1 MHIENFSRKLGYF
14 SSHEKWDRFI
24 VSLFG
29 EKIGN
34 FGSVYNT
41 GGRSIITSNSLAGDV
56 HDICVT
62 KDLIVGKG
70 TLEDEDLILL
80 EDLHSL
86 GFNPV
91 KFDIALK
98 LSVKS
103 FFMVSLE
110 HPYNFSMGPVYQDY
124 QQNKQA
130 EFRMRVEFKVETF
143 KKTNLDPHMPCTFEN
158 GKKRLVNYDNPF
170 NADRITANEKTF
182 KFVHKVSSSYMENS
196 SIHDKERFEEY
207 IFQEISSSL
216 YRGSLLEMKK
226 QVLGL
231 LTLHCEKTS

>member
-1 MHIENFSRKLGYF
+1 MHIENFSRKLGHF

-41 GGRSIITSNSLAGDV
+41 GGRSIITSNSFRGDV

-62 KDLIVGKG
+62 KEIIVGKG
-70 TLEDEDLILL
+70 NLEDEDRLLL

-103 FFMVSLE
+103 FFMISLQ
-110 HPYNFSMGPVYQDY
+110 HPDNFEIY

-130 EFRMRVEFKVETF
+130 EFRMRVEFKAETF
-143 KKTNLDPHMPCTFEN
+143 KKTNLDPHIPWTFEI
-158 GKKRLVNYDNPF
+158 GKERLVNYDNPF
-170 NADRITANEKTF
+170 NVDRITANEKTF
-182 KFVHKVSSSYMENS
+182 KFVHNVSSSYMENS
-196 SIHDKERFEEY
+196 SIQDKERFEEY
-207 IFQEISSSL
+207 IFQEMSSSL

-226 QVLGL
+226 QVLEL

>member
-1 MHIENFSRKLGYF
+1 MQLENFSRKLGYF

-41 GGRSIITSNSLAGDV
+41 GGRSIITSNSFRGDV

-62 KDLIVGKG
+62 KEIIVGKG
-70 TLEDEDLILL
+70 NLEDEDRLLL

-103 FFMVSLE
+103 FFMVSLQ
-110 HPYNFSMGPVYQDY
+110 HPYTYSMDP
-124 QQNKQA
+124 QNKQA
-130 EFRMRVEFKVETF
+130 EFRMRVEFKAETF
-143 KKTNLDPHMPCTFEN
+143 KKTNLDPHIPWTFEI
-158 GKKRLVNYDNPF
+158 GKERLVNYDNPF

-182 KFVHKVSSSYMENS
+182 KFSHSVSSSYMENS

-226 QVLGL
+226 QVLEL

>member
-1 MHIENFSRKLGYF
+1 M
-14 SSHEKWDRFI
+14 
-24 VSLFG
+24 
-29 EKIGN
+29 
-34 FGSVYNT
+34 
-41 GGRSIITSNSLAGDV
+41 
-56 HDICVT
+56 
-62 KDLIVGKG
+62 
-70 TLEDEDLILL
+70 L

-103 FFMVSLE
+103 FFMVSLQ
-110 HPYNFSMGPVYQDY
+110 HPDTFEIY

-143 KKTNLDPHMPCTFEN
+143 KKTNPDSHMPCTFEN
-158 GKKRLVNYDNPF
+158 GLVHYINPF
-170 NADRITANEKTF
+170 NADRITANEKVF
-182 KFVHKVSSSYMENS
+182 KFSHSVSSSYMENS
-196 SIHDKERFEEY
+196 SIQDKERFEEY

-226 QVLGL
+226 QVLEL

>member
-41 GGRSIITSNSLAGDV
+41 GGRSMITSNSSQGDV

-62 KDLIVGKG
+62 KEIIVGKG
-70 TLEDEDLILL
+70 NLEDEDRILL

-91 KFDIALK
+91 KFEIALK

-103 FFMVSLE
+103 FFMVSLQ
-110 HPYNFSMGPVYQDY
+110 HPDSFEIY

-143 KKTNLDPHMPCTFEN
+143 KKTNPDSHMPCTSEN
-158 GKKRLVNYDNPF
+158 GLVHYINPF
-170 NADRITANEKTF
+170 NADRITANEKVF
-182 KFVHKVSSSYMENS
+182 KFSHSVSRSYMENS
-196 SIHDKERFEEY
+196 SIQDKERFEEY

-226 QVLGL
+226 QVLEL